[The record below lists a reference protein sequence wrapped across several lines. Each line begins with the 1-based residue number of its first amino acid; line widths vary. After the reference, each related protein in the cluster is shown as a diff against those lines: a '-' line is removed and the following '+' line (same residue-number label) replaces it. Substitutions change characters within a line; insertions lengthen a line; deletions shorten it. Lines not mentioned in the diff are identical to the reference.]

1 MSSDVHS
8 VMPHGG
14 STRGGSLVTIAGS
27 GFGTNVSD
35 IEVDVNGIPCDVH
48 SLNTTHISCW
58 TGRPQD
64 NDPSIA
70 HEDGSYSVTDG
81 GYRFRGISYCC
92 TPMHSYAHIPI
103 LSYSHNTH
111 SPLPLVLVPMTYQ
124 NSVIPHSLI
133 FPFSHTP
140 FPHTPILPYPIPS
153 YSHSPIPHSPGS
165 RGVSYRSYRGDTINN
180 LESLH
185 NHADY
190 PNNPSRVGVYPSY
203 STEDAAK

>member
-1 MSSDVHS
+1 MTSDVHS

-14 STRGGSLVTIAGS
+14 SIRGGTLVTIAGS

-58 TGRPQD
+58 TGRPHD

-103 LSYSHNTH
+103 LSYSHNT
-111 SPLPLVLVPMTYQ
+111 L
-124 NSVIPHSLI
+124 
-133 FPFSHTP
+133 FP
-140 FPHTPILPYPIPS
+140 
-153 YSHSPIPHSPGS
+153 
-165 RGVSYRSYRGDTINN
+165 
-180 LESLH
+180 
-185 NHADY
+185 
-190 PNNPSRVGVYPSY
+190 
-203 STEDAAK
+203 